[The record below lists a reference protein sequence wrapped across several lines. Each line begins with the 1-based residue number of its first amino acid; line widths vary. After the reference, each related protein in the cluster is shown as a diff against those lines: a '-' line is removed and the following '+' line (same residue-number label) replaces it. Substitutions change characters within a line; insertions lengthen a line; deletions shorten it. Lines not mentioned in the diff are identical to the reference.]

1 MRNRAITEK
10 QIRHL
15 LKYVVDIEGLLIIV
29 QEYAAEG
36 MNTK

>member
-10 QIRHL
+10 QIRNL
-15 LKYVVDIEGLLIIV
+15 LKYVVDIEGLLIVV